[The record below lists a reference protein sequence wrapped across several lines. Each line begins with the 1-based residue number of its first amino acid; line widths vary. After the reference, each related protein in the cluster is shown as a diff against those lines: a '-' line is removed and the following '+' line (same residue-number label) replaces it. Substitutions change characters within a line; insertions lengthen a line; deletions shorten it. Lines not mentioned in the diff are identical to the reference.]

1 MNEKLQASTFTFTD
15 QDGVAIFVYKW
26 VPDEA
31 PKAAVQISH
40 GLGEHAGRYEWV
52 AQQLTDA
59 GYIVYADDHRGHGKT
74 AGTVEKLGLLG
85 PGGWDGTV
93 KEIKMLTDIIKKE
106 NLGLPVFLI
115 GHSWGSY
122 LAQDYISQF
131 GSEIKGVILSGT
143 NGKPSFILRT
153 FAPFTISREIKKIGA
168 DARSPTLDKLTF
180 GAYNKPY
187 EPAPTKFEW
196 LSRDHAVVEKYVN
209 DPFCGFIS
217 QAGTASELAKG
228 VVKIAKH
235 EEQVKIPKGLPI
247 YIMSG
252 SEDPSNNRSKGARRL
267 YKTYVSLKIKDVS
280 IKVYE
285 GARHEIFNETN
296 KEEVMKDAI
305 TWLDQ
310 HL

>member
-1 MNEKLQASTFTFTD
+1 MRASTFTFTD
-15 QDGVAIFVYKW
+15 QDMVEIFVYKW
-26 VPDEA
+26 APDES

-52 AQQLTDA
+52 AQQLTDT

-106 NLGLPVFLI
+106 NPGLPVFLI
-115 GHSWGSY
+115 GHSWGSF

-131 GSEIKGVILSGT
+131 GKEIKGVILTGT
-143 NGKPSFILRT
+143 NGKQSFIIRKI
-153 FAPFTISREIKKIGA
+153 APIMIAREIKKIGA
-168 DARSPTLDKLTF
+168 DTRSPYLDKLTF
-180 GAYNKPY
+180 GAYNKPF

-228 VVKIAKH
+228 VIKIAKRK
-235 EEQVKIPKGLPI
+235 QQANIPRDLPI

-252 SEDPSNNRSKGARRL
+252 GCDPSNKMSKGAQAL
-267 YKTYVSLKIKDVS
+267 YKTYFSLGIKDAS
-280 IKVYE
+280 IKVYN

-305 TWLDQ
+305 TWLDR

>member
-1 MNEKLQASTFTFTD
+1 
-15 QDGVAIFVYKW
+15 
-26 VPDEA
+26 
-31 PKAAVQISH
+31 
-40 GLGEHAGRYEWV
+40 
-52 AQQLTDA
+52 
-59 GYIVYADDHRGHGKT
+59 
-74 AGTVEKLGLLG
+74 
-85 PGGWDGTV
+85 
-93 KEIKMLTDIIKKE
+93 
-106 NLGLPVFLI
+106 LI
-115 GHSWGSY
+115 GHSWGSF

-131 GSEIKGVILSGT
+131 GKEIKGVILTGT
-143 NGKPSFILRT
+143 NGKQSFIIRKI
-153 FAPFTISREIKKIGA
+153 APFMIAREIKKIGA
-168 DARSPTLDKLTF
+168 DARSPYLDKLTF

-209 DPFCGFIS
+209 DPLCGFIS

-228 VVKIAKH
+228 VIKIAKR
-235 EEQVKIPKGLPI
+235 EQQANIPKDLPV

-252 SEDPSNNRSKGARRL
+252 GNDPSNNMSKGARRL
-267 YKTYVSLKIKDVS
+267 YKTYVSLGIKDVS

-305 TWLDQ
+305 MWLDH

>member
-1 MNEKLQASTFTFTD
+1 MQASTFTFVD

-26 VPDEA
+26 APDKP

-52 AQQLTDA
+52 AKQLTAA

-74 AGTVEKLGLLG
+74 AGTAEKLGLLG
-85 PGGWDGTV
+85 PGGWDGTL
-93 KEIKMLTDIIKKE
+93 KEIKMLTDIVKKE
-106 NLGLPVFLI
+106 NPGLPVFLI
-115 GHSWGSY
+115 GHSWGSF
-122 LAQDYISQF
+122 LAQDYISHF
-131 GSEIKGVILSGT
+131 GKEIKGVILTGT
-143 NGKPSFILRT
+143 NGKQSFVIRKIG
-153 FAPFTISREIKKIGA
+153 PFLIAREIRKIGA
-168 DARSPTLDKLTF
+168 DARSPSLDKLTF

-209 DPFCGFIS
+209 DPYCGFIA
-217 QAGTASELAKG
+217 QAGTALELAKG
-228 VVKIAKH
+228 VIKIAKR
-235 EEQVKIPKGLPI
+235 EEQANILKDLPI

-252 SEDPSNNRSKGARRL
+252 GEDPSNNKSKGARRL
-267 YKTYVSLKIKDVS
+267 YKTYVSSGIKDVAV
-280 IKVYE
+280 KVYD

-296 KEEVMKDAI
+296 KEEVMKDTL
-305 TWLDQ
+305 TWLNN